1 VRVAPDGTV
10 IGRRILTS
18 SGVKA
23 WDDTVLRAIDRTGM
37 LPRDTDG
44 RIPSTMVISFRPQE

>member
-1 VRVAPDGTV
+1 
-10 IGRRILTS
+10 LTS